1 MAVAATLQV
10 SNSWLRIPDQGRRN
24 RPNPREPCLG
34 EGCRAQ
40 YRCQDHAG
48 LMARLRAT
56 FWIYVT
62 ACVVVVHLVL
72 LPALY
77 FGMGYVIRESHEDLF
92 VEHARTFSRV
102 LADEF
107 EVGAAM
113 DSQKRIED
121 LLDFAITHGGA
132 RYAELN
138 DRGRSIRSVYGSSD
152 IKAARST
159 DLSFGEGG
167 DGIYFVVR
175 PIEHAYHRAELRLG
189 FDEQPT
195 QERIQLALTRMLR
208 LLAGYLAVA
217 IAIAIILSHRLS
229 RPIQRLQAVSRAI
242 SSGDYTRALNV
253 NTGIRELHELAEDL
267 EAMRHEL
274 VGVNDRLEAKIK
286 EKEISEVRREELQ
299 KQLRHRQRL
308 ETVGTLASGI
318 AHEINN
324 VLVPIILFTDTALQD
339 LPPSAAP
346 RANLERVLAAARRA
360 KDIVKKILTFS
371 RELGEAKLALIDLR
385 EVVAEA
391 LHLFSVLAPPTIEI
405 RTEIDEALPSVRA
418 DATLAAHLLM
428 NLCTNAYQAME
439 GAKGMLTIGLR
450 YEEHANVGGI
460 LQPRVKLWVRD
471 TGRGMDSATVERIF
485 EPFFTTRSVGQGAGL
500 GLSVVHGI
508 VESFGA
514 SITVESKIS
523 VGTTFR
529 IFFPAVARLEV
540 IGDLAASVV

>member
-1 MAVAATLQV
+1 MVVVASLQA
-10 SNSWLRIPDQGRRN
+10 SNF
-24 RPNPREPCLG
+24 
-34 EGCRAQ
+34 
-40 YRCQDHAG
+40 
-48 LMARLRAT
+48 MARLRAT

-72 LPALY
+72 LPALF

-107 EVGAAM
+107 EVGMAL
-113 DSQKRIED
+113 DSQTRIED

-132 RYAELN
+132 RYAELY
-138 DRGRSIRSVYGSSD
+138 DRGHSIRSLYGSSE
-152 IKAARST
+152 IKTSRST
-159 DLSFGEGG
+159 DLSFGQGG

-175 PIEHAYHRAELRLG
+175 PIAHAGQRAELRLG

-195 QERIQLALTRMLR
+195 QERIQLALTRMLW

-253 NTGIRELHELAEDL
+253 NTGIRELHELAVDL

-274 VGVNDRLEAKIK
+274 VGVNVRLEAKIK

-324 VLVPIILFTDTALQD
+324 VLVPIILFTDAALQD
-339 LPPSAAP
+339 LPPSGAP

-360 KDIVKKILTFS
+360 KDVVKKILTFS
-371 RELGEAKLALIDLR
+371 RELDEAKLALIDLR

-405 RTEIDEALPSVRA
+405 RTEIDESLPFVRA

-450 YEEHANVGGI
+450 YQEHASVGRI
-460 LQPRVKLWVRD
+460 SQPRIEFWVSD
-471 TGRGMDSATVERIF
+471 TGRGMDAATVERIF

-508 VESFGA
+508 VDSFGA
-514 SITVESKIS
+514 SITVESKIG

-540 IGDLAASVV
+540 VGDLAVPVV

>member
-1 MAVAATLQV
+1 
-10 SNSWLRIPDQGRRN
+10 
-24 RPNPREPCLG
+24 
-34 EGCRAQ
+34 
-40 YRCQDHAG
+40 
-48 LMARLRAT
+48 MARLRAT

-138 DRGRSIRSVYGSSD
+138 DRGRSTRSVYGSSD

-195 QERIQLALTRMLR
+195 QERIQLALTRMLW

-253 NTGIRELHELAEDL
+253 NTGIRELHELAVDL
-267 EAMRHEL
+267 EAMRREL

-324 VLVPIILFTDTALQD
+324 VLVPIMLFTGTALQD

-405 RTEIDEALPSVRA
+405 RTEIDESIPSVRA

-450 YEEHANVGGI
+450 YEEHADLGGI
-460 LQPRVKLWVRD
+460 LLPRVELWVRD

-514 SITVESKIS
+514 GITVESKIGA
-523 VGTTFR
+523 GTTFR

-540 IGDLAASVV
+540 IGDLAASVG

>member
-1 MAVAATLQV
+1 M
-10 SNSWLRIPDQGRRN
+10 
-24 RPNPREPCLG
+24 E
-34 EGCRAQ
+34 
-40 YRCQDHAG
+40 
-48 LMARLRAT
+48 RLRAT

-62 ACVVVVHLVL
+62 AWVVVVHLVL

-107 EVGAAM
+107 EVGAAL

-132 RYAELN
+132 RYAELYEG
-138 DRGRSIRSVYGSSD
+138 GRSVRSLYGSSD
-152 IKAARST
+152 IKTPRST
-159 DLSFGEGG
+159 DLRFGEGG

-175 PIEHAYHRAELRLG
+175 PIEHARHHAELRLG
-189 FDEQPT
+189 FDEEPT

-217 IAIAIILSHRLS
+217 IAIAIILSYRLS

-253 NTGIRELHELAEDL
+253 TTGIRELHELAVDL
-267 EAMRHEL
+267 EAMRREL

-286 EKEISEVRREELQ
+286 EKEISEVRREDLQ

-324 VLVPIILFTDTALQD
+324 VLVPIMLFTDTALQD

-371 RELGEAKLALIDLR
+371 HELGEAKLALIDLR

-391 LHLFSVLAPPTIEI
+391 LHLFSVLAPPSIEI
-405 RTEIDEALPSVRA
+405 RTEIDESIPLVRA
-418 DATLAAHLLM
+418 DATLAAQLLI

-439 GAKGMLTIGLR
+439 GAGGMLTIGLR
-450 YEEHANVGGI
+450 YQEHADEPGI
-460 LQPRVKLWVRD
+460 PRPGIELWVRD

-514 SITVESKIS
+514 SITVDSKIG

-529 IFFPAVARLEV
+529 VFFPAVARLEA
-540 IGDLAASVV
+540 IADPTALVV

>member
-1 MAVAATLQV
+1 MGVAAAPQA
-10 SNSWLRIPDQGRRN
+10 SNS
-24 RPNPREPCLG
+24 
-34 EGCRAQ
+34 
-40 YRCQDHAG
+40 DHAP
-48 LMARLRAT
+48 LMPRLRAT

-72 LPALY
+72 LPALF

-107 EVGAAM
+107 EVGVAL
-113 DSQKRIED
+113 DSQTRIED

-132 RYAELN
+132 RYAELYE
-138 DRGRSIRSVYGSSD
+138 RGRSIRSLYGSSE
-152 IKAARST
+152 IKSART
-159 DLSFGEGG
+159 DLSFGQGG
-167 DGIYFVVR
+167 DGIFFVVR
-175 PIEHAYHRAELRLG
+175 PIVHAAHHAELRLG

-195 QERIQLALTRMLR
+195 QERIRLALTRMLW

-253 NTGIRELHELAEDL
+253 NTGIRELHELAVDL

-274 VGVNDRLEAKIK
+274 VGVNDQLKAKIK

-339 LPPSAAP
+339 LPRSGAP

-371 RELGEAKLALIDLR
+371 RELGDAKLALIDLR

-405 RTEIDEALPSVRA
+405 RTEIDESLPLVRA

-428 NLCTNAYQAME
+428 NLFTNAYQAME
-439 GAKGMLTIGLR
+439 GAKGTLTIGLT
-450 YEEHANVGGI
+450 YKEGANGGKI
-460 LQPRVKLWVRD
+460 SQPRVEFWVRD

-514 SITVESKIS
+514 SITVESKIG

-529 IFFPAVARLEV
+529 IFFPTVARLEV
-540 IGDLAASVV
+540 ISDLAAPVV